1 MISGTPDYVAPEVSS
16 TLFIFNSILNK
27 KKIIFLLSK
36 VLKAQGYGVEVDI
49 WSTGVLT

>member
-27 KKIIFLLSK
+27 KKIVLSK